1 MTNDASAVQILTSDS
16 ATKFAADPVG
26 AVVVTA
32 SHGGEY
38 PAYLVAKLRV
48 RAAVFNDAST
58 CKDRS
63 GIAGLAYLEKLN
75 IPAATVAYT
84 SARIGHGNDTL
95 NKGVIS
101 FANAPAQ
108 KLGCVT
114 GMPCAE
120 AAQCLRHAELGDPTL
135 PEASEARQ
143 VIITEPIPVVLIDSA
158 SLVAPEDINSIVITG
173 SHGGLLGGNKP
184 TALKYDAVAAFY
196 NDAGIG
202 LEDAGISRLP
212 ALEERGIAGIT
223 VAAASARIGIAKST
237 YEEGIISAL
246 NPTAEKYGG
255 KIGMP
260 AREIVDLILQAK
272 GK

>member
-1 MTNDASAVQILTSDS
+1 MSNDTPDVQVLTSDS
-16 ATKFAADPVG
+16 ATKFSFNPAG

-48 RAAVFNDAST
+48 RAAVFNDAGI
-58 CKDRS
+58 CKDGS
-63 GIAGLAYLEKLN
+63 GIAGLAYLEKLD
-75 IPAATVAYT
+75 IPADTVANT
-84 SARIGHGNDTL
+84 SARIGHGDDTL

-101 FANAPAQ
+101 HANAPAL
-108 KLGCVT
+108 KLGCVP
-114 GMPCAE
+114 GMLCLE
-120 AAQCLRHAELGDPTL
+120 AVQCLRHANLGDPIL

-143 VIITEPIPVVLIDSA
+143 VIAREPIPVVLIDSA
-158 SLVAPEDINSIVITG
+158 SLVAPEDTNSIVITG

-196 NDAGIG
+196 NDAGKG
-202 LEDAGISRLP
+202 LDNAGISRLP

-237 YEEGIISAL
+237 YEDGIISAV

-255 KIGMP
+255 KIGMT
-260 AREIVDLILQAK
+260 AREMVELILRAK
-272 GK
+272 AK